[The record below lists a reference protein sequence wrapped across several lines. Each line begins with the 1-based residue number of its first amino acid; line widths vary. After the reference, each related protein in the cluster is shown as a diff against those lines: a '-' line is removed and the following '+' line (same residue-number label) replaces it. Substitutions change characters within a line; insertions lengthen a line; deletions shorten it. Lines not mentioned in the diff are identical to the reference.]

1 VAIRRILIANRGEI
15 AVRIIRTC
23 RELHLETVLAVSEA
37 DRSSVP
43 AALADRAV
51 CIGPARASESYL
63 NAAAIVQAALGTRAD
78 AVHPGYGFLA
88 ERPALA
94 QLCEAHGIV
103 FIGPTAAQ
111 IEAVADKVRARGE
124 AQRAGVPVAPGATVA
139 SVKEAMAAALKIG
152 TPLLVKAVG
161 GGGGRGMKR
170 VDSLEDLP
178 VAMELAAAEAQAAFG
193 DARVF
198 LERFIP
204 HARHVEVQ
212 VLGDGSGG
220 ALHLGERDCSVQRR
234 YQKLLEESPAPGLSD
249 DRRRA
254 LHEAAVRFTRRLC
267 YRGAGTV
274 EFLVDQQCDAFY
286 FLEMNARIQVEHPVT
301 EAVTGLDLVAE
312 QIAIASGAGLS
323 FDQSDIRFQGCAM
336 ECRINAEDPANDFAP
351 SPGVTREAIW
361 PSGEGIRVDTHI
373 ASGSMVPPYYDSLLG
388 KVIAH
393 GPDRNTVLQRLQSAI
408 GAVRLVGVQTNL
420 SFHAKMLADPEFQAG
435 GVDTGYVER
444 LLDRRPKLA
453 EVHDG

>member
-1 VAIRRILIANRGEI
+1 
-15 AVRIIRTC
+15 
-23 RELHLETVLAVSEA
+23 
-37 DRSSVP
+37 
-43 AALADRAV
+43 
-51 CIGPARASESYL
+51 
-63 NAAAIVQAALGTRAD
+63 
-78 AVHPGYGFLA
+78 
-88 ERPALA
+88 
-94 QLCEAHGIV
+94 
-103 FIGPTAAQ
+103 
-111 IEAVADKVRARGE
+111 
-124 AQRAGVPVAPGATVA
+124 
-139 SVKEAMAAALKIG
+139 
-152 TPLLVKAVG
+152 
-161 GGGGRGMKR
+161 MKR
-170 VDSLEDLP
+170 VDRLEYLP
-178 VAMELAAAEAQAAFG
+178 AAMELAAAEAQAAFG

-212 VLGDGSGG
+212 VLGDGCGG
-220 ALHLGERDCSVQRR
+220 ARHLGERDCSVQRR

-254 LHEAAVRFTRRLC
+254 LHEAAVRFTQRLC

-274 EFLVDQQCDAFY
+274 EFLVDQQRDAFY

-301 EAVTGLDLVAE
+301 EAVTGRDLVAE

-336 ECRINAEDPANDFAP
+336 ECRINAEDPANHFAP

-361 PSGEGIRVDTHI
+361 PGGEGIRVDTHI
-373 ASGSMVPPYYDSLLG
+373 ASGSVVPPYYDSLLG

-393 GPDRNTVLQRLQSAI
+393 GPDRNTALQRLQSAI

-420 SFHAKMLADPEFQAG
+420 SFHAKVLADPEFQAG